1 MLNDETRLDYLHRE
15 RMAVLRSLL
24 QSNLEEKALRA
35 CKESSA
41 SHKRCKIAEIKSVTR
56 VIQIW
61 LRDIEQREASLRFS
75 GW

>member
-15 RMAVLRSLL
+15 RLAVLRSLL

-35 CKESSA
+35 CKESSVF
-41 SHKRCKIAEIKSVTR
+41 HKRCKIAEIKSVTR

-61 LRDIEQREASLRFS
+61 LRDIEQREGSLRFS
-75 GW
+75 RW